1 MRRIEIEHITR
12 YAYQMPVQFLP
23 HKIYVRP
30 REGHDIRIE
39 SSSLQI
45 TPAFSIDWQRDV
57 FGNSVAMVH
66 FSEGGKLLEI
76 VSRLV
81 VQHYADQPSQVQL
94 AEHAC
99 AYPVHYD
106 PIEQI
111 DLIPYQVSVFPQDYA
126 DVGAWLQDIL
136 STGTVKDAVSLLN
149 RINEKIAGSIAYT
162 VRAEPGVQSPNT
174 TLSLGRGTCRD
185 VATLFIEAC
194 RYCGLGSRFVSGYLV
209 SNAAVEDLAT
219 THAWSEVYLPGTG
232 WWGFDSTSGQMV
244 GGDHIAVAVHR
255 HPEVIPPVSGR
266 FLGPP
271 DCAAKMDVEVH
282 VNIL

>member
-1 MRRIEIEHITR
+1 M
-12 YAYQMPVQFLP
+12 
-23 HKIYVRP
+23 
-30 REGHDIRIE
+30 
-39 SSSLQI
+39 
-45 TPAFSIDWQRDV
+45 
-57 FGNSVAMVH
+57 
-66 FSEGGKLLEI
+66 
-76 VSRLV
+76 
-81 VQHYADQPSQVQL
+81 VQHYADQPSPFQL

-99 AYPVHYD
+99 PYPVHYD

-136 STGTVKDAVSLLN
+136 SAEAASNTVPLLN
-149 RINEKIAGSIAYT
+149 LINEKIAGSIDYT
-162 VRAEPGVQSPNT
+162 VRTEPGVQSPNT
-174 TLSLGRGTCRD
+174 TLSLGKGTCRD

-194 RYCGLGSRFVSGYLV
+194 RYCGLASRFVSGYLV

-219 THAWSEVYLPGTG
+219 THAWSEVYIPGTG
-232 WWGFDSTSGQMV
+232 WWGYDSTSGQMV

-271 DCAAKMDVEVH
+271 GCTAKMDVEVH